1 MAHRPSTAPS
11 PATAASDARVGN
23 RGRATTKRCHGRAA
37 TIEQI
42 YFKLRPVE
50 MTLHFPVTLTSTF
63 LITLV
68 RGISP
73 HQLRFGLD
81 PAHSADSA
89 DSACS
94 AYSAYSVPQVMRAHK
109 NLHEHKRQNRQNRR
123 NRRNRQNRRTHVA
136 ARGLRRQ
143 VGVQHCFIEV
153 KKAGPN
159 SASPGDTKREGN
171 RNGGGTRQ
179 DEARFRLR
187 KWRPNRDPRTSIPS
201 DSATIPP

>member
-1 MAHRPSTAPS
+1 
-11 PATAASDARVGN
+11 
-23 RGRATTKRCHGRAA
+23 
-37 TIEQI
+37 
-42 YFKLRPVE
+42 

-68 RGISP
+68 WGISP

-89 DSACS
+89 C
-94 AYSAYSVPQVMRAHK
+94 SAYSVPQVMRAR
-109 NLHEHKRQNRQNRR
+109 LHEHKRQNRQNRR

-153 KKAGPN
+153 KKTGPN

>member
-1 MAHRPSTAPS
+1 MMSRPSVNNRANLLQVTTCGDDTA
-11 PATAASDARVGN
+11 
-23 RGRATTKRCHGRAA
+23 
-37 TIEQI
+37 
-42 YFKLRPVE
+42 L
-50 MTLHFPVTLTSTF
+50 PVTLTSTF

-68 RGISP
+68 WSISP
-73 HQLRFGLD
+73 HQLRFGLG
-81 PAHSADSA
+81 PAHSA

-94 AYSAYSVPQVMRAHK
+94 AYSAYSVPQVMRAR
-109 NLHEHKRQNRQNRR
+109 LHEHKRQNRQNRR

-153 KKAGPN
+153 KKTGPN
-159 SASPGDTKREGN
+159 STSPGNTKREGN